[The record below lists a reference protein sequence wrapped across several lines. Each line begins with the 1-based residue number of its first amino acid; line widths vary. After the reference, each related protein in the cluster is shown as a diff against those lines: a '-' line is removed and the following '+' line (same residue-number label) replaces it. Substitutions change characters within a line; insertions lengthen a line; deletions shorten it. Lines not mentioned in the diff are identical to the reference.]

1 MLPCNTIAVYNGNYN
16 RKYYQIHPQIGTKI
30 VHNQYIRYDTAF
42 PLELALSTRNTN
54 DKVGHD
60 YCAICR
66 INGTY
71 NNIAVTLCKHC
82 IENFPEYSCNCSLLC
97 IQYHIDGCL
106 SESNNNIHNDYPTIK
121 ECSPE
126 CVWFGPRGFYKHVNF
141 KTVGIILKQDS
152 SDKIYISDEDEES
165 ELEEGEIKSDDDN
178 DVSNFEVEF

>member
-30 VHNQYIRYDTAF
+30 GHNQYIRYDTAF
-42 PLELALSTRNTN
+42 PLELALSTHNTN

-66 INGTY
+66 INGAY
-71 NNIAVTLCKHC
+71 NNIAVTLCSRC
-82 IENFPEYSCNCSLLC
+82 IEKYPEYSCKCSVLC
-97 IQYHIDGCL
+97 IQSHIDGCL
-106 SESNNNIHNDYPTIK
+106 SESISNIQNDDYPTIK

-126 CVWFGPRGFYKHVNF
+126 CVWFGPRGFYKQVNF

-152 SDKIYISDEDEES
+152 NKIYISDEEES
-165 ELEEGEIKSDDDN
+165 ELEEGEIKSDYDSDI
-178 DVSNFEVEF
+178 SNFEVEF